1 MSDTLNQ
8 IVGSG
13 QQWATARAQY
23 ALQIQQGLQQGQIQ
37 PAEAKELVF
46 LTKLQELRLN
56 QIINH

>member
-1 MSDTLNQ
+1 MG
-8 IVGSG
+8 VFK
-13 QQWATARAQY
+13 
-23 ALQIQQGLQQGQIQ
+23 